1 MPKLPPKVEGAEPSM
16 KDDFMRNMQVQMKY
30 VLPILMGVIAY
41 SISVAITPPHFL
53 VSNITAILQE
63 IFVRKHR

>member
-1 MPKLPPKVEGAEPSM
+1 MPVIPPRKEGDEPNM

-30 VLPILMGVIAY
+30 VMPILMGILAY
-41 SISVAITPPHFL
+41 SISVAIALYFL
-53 VSNITAILQE
+53 VTNITALLQE